1 MVRLLFIGYVI
12 IMKRF
17 FICANLLLCVSGFN
31 VPNSHIKRRATGLK
45 IARKDVIN
53 KFSLGE
59 QSGQS
64 PADLTKHIYDES
76 SKYGVAQS
84 YNDFQASIQNNQVE
98 GVALLTQNEHIN
110 GIVSIDKT
118 HNIGSYDISNFHVTK
133 MIPSLVSSLLNN
145 LDKNN
150 INYDVLYLPEPFEL
164 STIVSNVIQFAALY
178 LIGSILLRG
187 IVPELRNNN
196 PMNMIPGAGG
206 GGAFTEVESESVD
219 IDFSSVAGCDE
230 AKFEL
235 MEVVDFLKQP
245 EKYEK
250 AGAKIPKGV
259 LLEGPPGTGKTLLAQ
274 AVAGEA
280 NVNYLYCSGSQ
291 FIEMFVGV
299 GASRVRNLFQ
309 RAKELS
315 PCVIFLDE
323 IDAIGRQRGTGL
335 SGGNDEREQTL
346 NEILTNMDGFI
357 KNEGI
362 IVIAATNRADILDAA
377 LTRPGRFDRKVIV
390 PLPDMEGRRKIID
403 IHFNGKNVHEVYKT
417 GYLDELARLTGGF
430 SGADI
435 ANLANEAAIL
445 SVRYNETYITDTTI
459 YNAFEKMTI
468 GLPSA
473 SENRPEDVIRLVSAH
488 EVGHALTAHL
498 FKDMFTIQK
507 VTINSNKNGAGGY
520 TLFTPKE
527 KYESFPT
534 KKFLLANLMIS
545 LGGRAA
551 EQVYYSYKSSP
562 SQMDDAIFKNIP
574 DLEITTGS
582 SNDLKQANRIARRYV
597 ATFGMGKNIGIYDGN
612 DSTQPFLGRNIATN
626 SDRLSEYSKQEIDCE
641 IEELVKWAYEQTR
654 SILEKNNGA
663 FNNLTQLLIEE
674 RNLDSSDFDKIIM
687 KY

>member
-1 MVRLLFIGYVI
+1 
-12 IMKRF
+12 MKTF
-17 FICANLLLCVSGFN
+17 VLCTNLLLCVNGFN
-31 VPNSHIKRRATGLK
+31 APNSHIKKKGTGLK
-45 IARKDVIN
+45 FGRKAVVKN
-53 KFSLGE
+53 FSIGE
-59 QSGQS
+59 QIGQS
-64 PADLTKHIYDES
+64 PAELTKQIYDEV

-84 YNDFQASIQNNQVE
+84 YNDFQTSIQNNQVE
-98 GVALLTQNEHIN
+98 GVSLLTQNEEIK
-110 GIVSIDKT
+110 GIVSIDKM

-133 MIPSLVSSLLNN
+133 MIPSLVSGLLNN
-145 LDKNN
+145 LEKNH
-150 INYDVLYLPEPFEL
+150 IKYDILYLPEPVNIGMVL
-164 STIVSNVIQFAALY
+164 SNVVQFTALY
-178 LIGSILLRG
+178 LIGSVLLRG
-187 IVPELRNNN
+187 IVPQLRNNN
-196 PMNMIPGAGG
+196 PMNMMPGMGNSG
-206 GGAFTEVESESVD
+206 SFTEVESESVD
-219 IDFSSVAGCDE
+219 VDFSSVAGCDE
-230 AKFEL
+230 AKYEL

-280 NVNYLYCSGSQ
+280 NVNYLYSSGSQ

-323 IDAIGRQRGTGL
+323 IDAIGRQRGAGL
-335 SGGNDEREQTL
+335 AGGNDEREQTL

-362 IVIAATNRADILDAA
+362 IVIAATNRADILDNA
-377 LTRPGRFDRKVIV
+377 LTRPGRFDRKVVV

-403 IHFNGKNVHEVYKT
+403 VHFKDKNIHDVYKS
-417 GYLDELARLTGGF
+417 GYFDELARLTGGF

-445 SVRYNETYITDTTI
+445 SVRYNETYITDSTI
-459 YNAFEKMTI
+459 YDAFEKMTI

-473 SENRPEDVIRLVSAH
+473 SENRPEDVIQLVSAH
-488 EVGHALTAHL
+488 EVGHALIAHL
-498 FKDMFTIQK
+498 FNDMFTIQK

-520 TLFTPKE
+520 TLFTPKD

-551 EQVYYSYKSSP
+551 EQVFYSYKSQP
-562 SQMDDAIFKNIP
+562 TQMDNVIFKNIP
-574 DLEITTGS
+574 DLEITTGA
-582 SNDLKQANRIARRYV
+582 SNDLKQANSIARRYV
-597 ATFGMGKNIGIYDGN
+597 AMFGMGKNIGIYDGN

-626 SDRLSEYSKQEIDCE
+626 SDRLSEYSKQEIDNE

-654 SILEKNNGA
+654 TILEKNNGA

-674 RNLDSSDFDKIIM
+674 RNLDSSDFDKIIL

>member
-1 MVRLLFIGYVI
+1 MIRLLITGTT
-12 IMKRF
+12 IMKF
-17 FICANLLLCVSGFN
+17 FVICANLFLCVRGFN
-31 VPNSHIKRRATGLK
+31 VPNSYIEKHRNGVKF
-45 IARKDVIN
+45 ARKSTIKN
-53 KFSLGE
+53 FSIGE
-59 QSGQS
+59 QTGQS
-64 PADLTKHIYDES
+64 PAELTKHIYDEV
-76 SKYGVAQS
+76 SKYGLSQS
-84 YNDFQASIQNNQVE
+84 YNDFQTSIQNNQVE
-98 GVALLTQNEHIN
+98 GVSLLTQNEEIK
-110 GIVSIDKT
+110 GIVSIDKM
-118 HNIGSYDISNFHVTK
+118 HSIGNYDISNFHVTK
-133 MIPSLVSSLLNN
+133 IIPSLTSGLLYN
-145 LDKNN
+145 LDKNH
-150 INYDVLYLPEPFEL
+150 IKYDVLYLPKPIDL
-164 STIVSNVIQFAALY
+164 GMIVTNVVQFAALY
-178 LIGSILLRG
+178 LIGSIILRG
-187 IVPELRNNN
+187 IVPQMRNNN

-206 GGAFTEVESESVD
+206 GAFTEVESESID

-280 NVNYLYCSGSQ
+280 NVNYLYASGSQ

-299 GASRVRNLFQ
+299 GASRVRSLFQ

-323 IDAIGRQRGTGL
+323 IDAIGRQRGAGL
-335 SGGNDEREQTL
+335 AGGNDEREQTL

-362 IVIAATNRADILDAA
+362 IVIAATNRADILDNA
-377 LTRPGRFDRKVIV
+377 LTRPGRFDRKVVV

-403 IHFNGKNVHEVYKT
+403 VHFKDKNIHDVYKT
-417 GYLDELARLTGGF
+417 GYLNELARLTGGF

-445 SVRYNETYITDTTI
+445 SVRYNDTYITENTI
-459 YNAFEKMTI
+459 YDAFEKMTI

-488 EVGHALTAHL
+488 ELGHALIAHL

-520 TLFTPKE
+520 TLFTPKD

-551 EQVYYSYKSSP
+551 EQVYYSYKSHP
-562 SQMDDAIFKNIP
+562 SQMDNVIFKNIP
-574 DLEITTGS
+574 DLEITTGA
-582 SNDLKQANRIARRYV
+582 SNDLKQANSIARRYV
-597 ATFGMGKNIGIYDGN
+597 ALFGMGKNIGIYDGN

-626 SDRLSEYSKQEIDCE
+626 SDRLSEYSKQEIDNE

-663 FNNLTQLLIEE
+663 FNNLTQLLVEE
-674 RNLDSSDFDKIIM
+674 RNLDSSDFDKIIL